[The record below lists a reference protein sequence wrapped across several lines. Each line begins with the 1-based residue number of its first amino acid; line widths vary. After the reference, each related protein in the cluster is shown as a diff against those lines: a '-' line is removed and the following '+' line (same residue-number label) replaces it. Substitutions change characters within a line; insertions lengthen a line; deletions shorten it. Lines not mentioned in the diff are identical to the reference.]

1 MIQVTPQMR
10 VLVAVEPVD
19 FRKGIDGLAQIAKD
33 VLARDPYSGSVFVFR
48 NRSATAIKVLVYD
61 GQGFWLCLKRLSSGR
76 FRFWPRE
83 TRGDEKDRS
92 LLAHELAVLLSGGDF
107 EAAKSAPQ
115 WRRVSA
121 DGDVVA
127 G

>member
-1 MIQVTPQMR
+1 LIQVTPQMR

-33 VLARDPYSGSVFVFR
+33 VLARDPFSGSVFVFR
-48 NRSATAIKVLVYD
+48 NRRGTAIKLLVYD

-76 FRFWPRE
+76 FKFWPRE
-83 TRGDEKDRS
+83 TQSDEKSRS

-107 EAAKSAPQ
+107 EATSSPPQ
-115 WRRVSA
+115 WRQVS
-121 DGDVVA
+121 
-127 G
+127 

>member
-10 VLVAVEPVD
+10 VLVAIAPVD
-19 FRKGIDGLAQIAKD
+19 FRKGIDGLAQIARD
-33 VLARDPYSGSVFVFR
+33 VLSQDPLSGAVFVFR
-48 NRSATAIKVLVYD
+48 NRRATAIKALVYD

-83 TRGDEKDRS
+83 TRADEKGRS

-107 EAAKSAPQ
+107 EATSSSPQ
-115 WRRVSA
+115 WRRVS
-121 DGDVVA
+121 
-127 G
+127 

>member
-19 FRKGIDGLAQIAKD
+19 FRKGIDGLAAIARNE
-33 VLARDPYSGSVFVFR
+33 LSENPLSGAVFVFR
-48 NRSATAIKVLVYD
+48 NRRATAIKALVFD

-83 TRGDEKDRS
+83 TRADEKGRT

-107 EAAKSAPQ
+107 EGVPSGSVP
-115 WRRVSA
+115 
-121 DGDVVA
+121 
-127 G
+127 